1 MKKYLICILLVLLCG
16 CSSNSSLD
24 ESLDSLLN
32 NVDSI
37 STNRPNNTLVYYS
50 YYLPSDMGQED
61 GDDCVILSFLDSKI
75 IMSLNVK
82 EIINNKY
89 YQSSYMQGSALFNQ
103 DYLIYT
109 KQDSY
114 STLSNQSKDYIY
126 RLYKINESY
135 VIELET
141 SDLSFL
147 AYGDSNIK
155 DLSRHLFI
163 IAKSVNVDTDLVISA
178 YSSKSVVDYQKKQ
191 IDLFDSIKPTTG
203 SLSDLLTND
212 AIIGDSNQDAEPEN
226 TEESDATENTTEDIS
241 ANEETNSNEE

>member
-1 MKKYLICILLVLLCG
+1 MKKCLVSILLILLCA
-16 CSSNSSLD
+16 CSSSSSLTD
-24 ESLDSLLN
+24 DLDNLLN
-32 NVDSI
+32 NIDLL
-37 STNRPNNTLVYYS
+37 STNRTNNILTYYS
-50 YYLPSDMGQED
+50 YYLPSDMGQVD
-61 GDDCVILSFLDSKI
+61 GDNCLILSFLDSKT

-89 YQSSYMQGSALFNQ
+89 YPSSYMQSAALYSQ
-103 DYLIYT
+103 DNLIYSKNGT
-109 KQDSY
+109 YISY
-114 STLSNQSKDYIY
+114 NNETKDYIY
-126 RLYKINESY
+126 RLYKINDSY

-147 AYGDSNIK
+147 ANTCSNIK
-155 DLSRHLFI
+155 DLSRHLLI

-212 AIIGDSNQDAEPEN
+212 AIIGDLNPQSTSNPD
-226 TEESDATENTTEDIS
+226 SSTTEDTS
-241 ANEETNSNEE
+241 STEETNFNEE

>member
-109 KQDSY
+109 KQGSY

-163 IAKSVNVDTDLVISA
+163 IAKSVNVDTDLLISA

-212 AIIGDSNQDAEPEN
+212 AIIGDLNPQSTSNPD
-226 TEESDATENTTEDIS
+226 SSTTEDTS
-241 ANEETNSNEE
+241 STEETNFNEE

>member
-1 MKKYLICILLVLLCG
+1 
-16 CSSNSSLD
+16 
-24 ESLDSLLN
+24 
-32 NVDSI
+32 
-37 STNRPNNTLVYYS
+37 
-50 YYLPSDMGQED
+50 
-61 GDDCVILSFLDSKI
+61 
-75 IMSLNVK
+75 
-82 EIINNKY
+82 
-89 YQSSYMQGSALFNQ
+89 MQGSALFNQ

-109 KQDSY
+109 KQGSY

-163 IAKSVNVDTDLVISA
+163 IAKSVNVDTDLVIND
-178 YSSKSVVDYQKKQ
+178 YSSKNVVDYQKKQ
-191 IDLFDSIKPTTG
+191 IDLFDSVKPTTG

-212 AIIGDSNQDAEPEN
+212 AIIGDLNSQSTSNPD
-226 TEESDATENTTEDIS
+226 SSTTEDVNS
-241 ANEETNSNEE
+241 TEETNDNEE